1 MREEQRVVARIK
13 DLLESGGEMDLTV
26 LAGLA
31 EQYARVCDRANER
44 LRQCEQYLGSG
55 MRTEAIHLAETP
67 PPILEV
73 AAILDFHGVE
83 AWRKICQSNER
94 TPVPSLIAAEVVS
107 WLNQAYVQENPLT
120 EVLSEYKRVTLR
132 GGTLPQRIRLLRRLV
147 RLDAD
152 SASHWQEDLRGFEQA
167 RFGQLAEEVDR
178 AIRADDLQAL
188 ESLHREVNS
197 PNWHTKP
204 DRRLVTEVERQ
215 LQRARVQVAQAN
227 GKEIAQ
233 EVWEAYGALDYA
245 LTESALQQWQALIEE
260 GFFLPPPDL
269 AASMEEVQEWFGIE
283 QKKRTEE
290 QEFKGALTA
299 LAAALDKGLSRA
311 ELQRHL
317 YAVTKHG
324 REIPRALLRRTQL
337 AIEDAQMAEK
347 RTRNLIIAAGSALVL
362 VVAVV
367 TLLLVRSGILQRRRN
382 EWGLRI
388 EQAVE
393 QLDYQGA
400 EKLLSDLDKQ
410 SPGIAREPTFKEWE
424 RRIKS
429 GKENVISGRAYF
441 EDIFDKLDNIRRGG
455 FEEPYEALLR
465 EAEQLVSALTAEQR
479 LQLEEWK
486 LDKDTNSRRLQKE
499 RDDQFKAVIA
509 SAEEGFRSL
518 SEFDPKTQAS
528 EYAAALVEIGK
539 DLRAAQ
545 RMPDVSDTV
554 KMLLPSLRAELLRY
568 EEEHRETTKR
578 VALRGRLLDEIQQA
592 LPDLNKY
599 ERLLGDFTTT
609 FPTDAE
615 TARFEKI
622 IAHCALAKD
631 LGRRTPGPHV
641 DEQTKA
647 WVEEVLKAPENQQS
661 VWRDSAEWLSAQIGV
676 ASRAQEVLQDMNMLR
691 QNVRFYDLH
700 CLDTI
705 DETSGTRL
713 RYYFVERPEPA
724 VEVRAKVRGAKG
736 QFSYLVPVF
745 DGSDE
750 QERQPVT
757 LNAPIPTDTLAPHC
771 KWFRRV
777 FREIREASPGDC
789 EVVLLESIEELR
801 TDQEIDPIVRVILM
815 VEFLKY
821 AKKLRSDNTAEID
834 RLIERLSMEN
844 TNVTWLDP
852 KPDLATADARRDIE
866 KLLAE
871 EMGGMPPLALG
882 AWIASRIHSEAL
894 SRNVRCV
901 GQVKLDGG
909 ELHMDLGD
917 SIVPEVWIVTATP
930 GSVPAVHIA
939 AVADAEGTLETQ
951 PGVTEYLFPGQP
963 LFAPADGKR
972 TSDILKSIRYGIPAG
987 EESVIQQVLWPS
999 CWPVNGRNLRT
1010 DGKGRSDGD

>member
-13 DLLESGGEMDLTV
+13 DLLESGGEMDLTA

-44 LRQCEQYLGSG
+44 LRQCERYLGSG

-67 PPILEV
+67 PPLLEV

-83 AWRKICQSNER
+83 AWRKICQGNER

-107 WLNQAYVQENPLT
+107 WLNQAYVQENSLT
-120 EVLSEYKRVTLR
+120 EVLSEYKRVTL
-132 GGTLPQRIRLLRRLV
+132 GGGALPQRIRLLRRLV
-147 RLDAD
+147 KLDAD

-167 RFGQLAEEVDR
+167 RFGQLAEDVDR
-178 AIRADDLQAL
+178 ATRADDLQAL

-197 PNWHTKP
+197 PNWQTKP

-215 LQRARVQVAQAN
+215 LQRVRVQVAQAN

-233 EVWEAYGALDYA
+233 EAWEAFGALDYA
-245 LTESALQQWQALIEE
+245 LTASALQQWQALIEE

-269 AASMEEVQEWFGIE
+269 AASIGEVQEWFDIE

-290 QEFKGALTA
+290 QEFKGALSA
-299 LAAALDKGLSRA
+299 LAGALDKGLSRA

-317 YAVTKHG
+317 FAVTKHD
-324 REIPRALLRRTQL
+324 REIPQALLRRTQL

-347 RTRNLIIAAGSALVL
+347 RARNLIIGAASALVL

-410 SPGIAREPTFKEWE
+410 SPRIAREPTFKEWE

-441 EDIFDKLDNIRRGG
+441 DDIFEKLDNIRKGG

-465 EAEQLVSALTAEQR
+465 EAEELVSALTAEQR

-486 LDKDTNSRRLQKE
+486 LDKDTRSRKLQKE
-499 RDDQFKAVIA
+499 RDDQFKALIA
-509 SAEEGFRSL
+509 SAEEGFKSL
-518 SEFDPKTQAS
+518 SAFDPKTQAS
-528 EYAAALVEIGK
+528 EYAAALVRIGK

-568 EEEHRETTKR
+568 EEEHGETTER
-578 VALRGRLLDEIQQA
+578 VALRERLLDGIQQA
-592 LPDLNKY
+592 LPDLNEY
-599 ERLLGDFTTT
+599 DRLLRDFTTT
-609 FPTDAE
+609 FPNDAE

-622 IAHCALAKD
+622 IEHCALGKD
-631 LGRRTPGPHV
+631 LGRRTPSPHV
-641 DEQTKA
+641 DGETKA
-647 WVEEVLKAPENQQS
+647 WVEEFLKAPENQQS
-661 VWRDSAEWLSAQIGV
+661 VWRDSVEWLSAQVGV
-676 ASRAQEVLQDMNMLR
+676 ASRAQEVLQSMNMLR
-691 QNVRFYDLH
+691 QNVRFYGLH
-700 CLDTI
+700 YLDEDEI
-705 DETSGTRL
+705 DETTETHL

-724 VEVRAKVRGAKG
+724 VEEVRGGKG
-736 QFSYLVPVF
+736 RFRYWVEVF

-750 QERQPVT
+750 QEKQVVK

-777 FREIREASPGDC
+777 FRKIREVSPGDC

-801 TDQEIDPIVRVILM
+801 TDQESDPIVRAILM
-815 VEFLKY
+815 LEFLEY
-821 AKKLRSDNTAEID
+821 AKKLRSDKTAEID
-834 RLIERLSMEN
+834 RLIERLGMEN
-844 TNVTWLDP
+844 TNVAWLDP
-852 KPDLATADARRDIE
+852 KPDLATTQAREDIE
-866 KLLAE
+866 RLLTE
-871 EMGGMPPLALG
+871 EMGGMPPLGLG

-909 ELHMDLGD
+909 ELHMDLGNL
-917 SIVPEVWIVTATP
+917 IVPEVWIVTTAR

-939 AVADAEGTLETQ
+939 AVADAERTLEIQ
-951 PGVTEYLFPGQP
+951 PGVAEYLFPGQP
-963 LFAPADGKR
+963 LFAPAGRER
-972 TSDILKSIRYGIPAG
+972 TSEILKSIREGIPAG
-987 EESVIQQVLWPS
+987 EERVIEQVLWPS

-1010 DGKGRSDGD
+1010 EGKGRSDGD